1 MGKYRVAYATGS
13 RADYGIVKNFLRLL
27 DNDKAIEFSVLV
39 TGSHLEDK
47 FGHSVDI
54 IRQDGFKIDLEIPLN
69 IENDS
74 NANVMHCMATALDCF
89 GNYFEN
95 NKFDLLIILGDRYE
109 MMAVAIA
116 AAMQRIPIL
125 HLHGGEVTYGN
136 YDEFIRHSITKMS
149 QYHFTSTEEYR
160 KRVIQLG
167 EDPKRVFVSGALG
180 IENIMNINYISKKEL
195 EKELNFSL
203 DKPYAVV
210 TYHPV
215 TLENNSEIIQTKE
228 ILSACEYFQNYKFIF
243 TKSNADHGGNKIN
256 DLIQEY
262 VNNNRKQ
269 AVCVASLGAVKY
281 LSALKY
287 ASFVMGNSSSGIIE
301 APSFNIPTINIGD
314 RQRGRVQADSIL
326 NCRPERN
333 EIIKCIKETESEK
346 CRAVCEN
353 VKNPYGD
360 GKASRKIIDEIKY
373 YIKNNVIDLKK
384 SFYDI
389 EFEQRG

>member
-27 DNDKAIEFSVLV
+27 DNDKDIEFSVLV

-149 QYHFTSTEEYR
+149 QYHFTSTEVYR

-167 EDPKRVFVSGALG
+167 ESPERVFCLGALG
-180 IENIMNINYISKKEL
+180 AENCCKIDEEKVL
-195 EKELNFSL
+195 EKIKRFTPQ
-203 DKPYAVV
+203 KYWVV
-210 TYHPV
+210 AFHPE
-215 TLENNSEIIQTKE
+215 TLTDVKMEEQVNEVLKALQKNNEDMKV
-228 ILSACEYFQNYKFIF
+228 IF
-243 TKSNADHGGNKIN
+243 MGTNADTKSDIIRSSWIDYVESHKNAYYFENLNVDSFLYLVKNSMA
-256 DLIQEY
+256 LI
-262 VNNNRKQ
+262 
-269 AVCVASLGAVKY
+269 
-281 LSALKY
+281 
-287 ASFVMGNSSSGIIE
+287 GNSSSGIIE
-301 APSFNIPTINIGD
+301 TPSLGRYTINIGD
-314 RQRGRVQADSIL
+314 RQKGRVHGNSVIDVICSEDDISQAMQVVCKRNNKNDKIQNPYYKKNTAENYYKTTRQIL
-326 NCRPERN
+326 NQKPS
-333 EIIKCIKETESEK
+333 IIKT
-346 CRAVCEN
+346 
-353 VKNPYGD
+353 
-360 GKASRKIIDEIKY
+360 
-373 YIKNNVIDLKK
+373 
-384 SFYDI
+384 FYDLII
-389 EFEQRG
+389 EKE